1 MFAKDL
7 LPPLEKQ
14 QNIVLICNA
23 SSDLNLQNFT
33 FLLPGVARCENNVG
47 LVGNWSIVL
56 MSEILTSGWIF
67 VVSVVWQ
74 ISKKGFSLL
83 YLVVDKIYEAVS
95 YV

>member
-1 MFAKDL
+1 M
-7 LPPLEKQ
+7 
-14 QNIVLICNA
+14 QNNKTFCFCLHKT
-23 SSDLNLQNFT
+23 NLQNCT

-67 VVSVVWQ
+67 VVSVAWQ

>member
-1 MFAKDL
+1 MWPDVR
-7 LPPLEKQ
+7 
-14 QNIVLICNA
+14 I
-23 SSDLNLQNFT
+23 T
-33 FLLPGVARCENNVG
+33 YG